1 MIALTDF
8 LLITIGALL
17 GLTILLAWFLYKMWA
32 RRSKEVREIPRIP
45 RAALASLLT
54 AMRASGMHIIHM
66 QETATDVWS
75 IWVEQ

>member
-1 MIALTDF
+1 MITLTDF
-8 LLITIGALL
+8 LLITIGVLL
-17 GLTILLAWFLYKMWA
+17 GLLTLTIWFLYKMWA

-54 AMRASGMHIIHM
+54 AMRATGMRIIHM